1 MPLLRRRCPKCGT
14 KVSWVR
20 LWLKAWISARW
31 PCPGCAAMLK
41 FHVGRRLLVAAL
53 IMLVLILAFVA
64 GTALRSLGGT
74 LAGWVIAAAA
84 FLLLIPV
91 LLLDA
96 VTLA

>member
-1 MPLLRRRCPKCGT
+1 
-14 KVSWVR
+14 
-20 LWLKAWISARW
+20 
-31 PCPGCAAMLK
+31 MLK

-53 IMLVLILAFVA
+53 IILVLILAFVA